1 MTGEEDDL
9 HQSLSITSPLSPC
22 VLRATETTEAFCANS
37 LIRKTLTSIVPLH
50 FGGKN
55 ISLIFFFFS
64 LSPPQQSKAGG
75 ALRGIRLCGGFSGD
89 L

>member
-9 HQSLSITSPLSPC
+9 HQSLSITSPLPPS
-22 VLRATETTEAFCANS
+22 VLRATETTEAFCASS
-37 LIRKTLTSIVPLH
+37 LIRKTLASIVPLH

-55 ISLIFFFFS
+55 ISLIFFP
-64 LSPPQQSKAGG
+64 LPPHQSKAGG